1 MREGWGTPSPFT
13 APLPARLEATLRVGV
28 DVGGTSTDGVLLDPF
43 STSEANRGI
52 SAWHKAPTTTNPSI
66 GIEECIT
73 HLLTEAKVDPS
84 RIASV
89 TIGTTVRTSRDRVRV
104 RV

>member
-1 MREGWGTPSPFT
+1 M
-13 APLPARLEATLRVGV
+13 PAKLEATLRVGV
-28 DVGGTSTDGVLLDPF
+28 DVGGTNTDGVLLDPF

-52 SAWHKAPTTTNPSI
+52 LAWHKAPTTTNASI

-73 HLLTEAKVDPS
+73 HLLTEVKVDPS